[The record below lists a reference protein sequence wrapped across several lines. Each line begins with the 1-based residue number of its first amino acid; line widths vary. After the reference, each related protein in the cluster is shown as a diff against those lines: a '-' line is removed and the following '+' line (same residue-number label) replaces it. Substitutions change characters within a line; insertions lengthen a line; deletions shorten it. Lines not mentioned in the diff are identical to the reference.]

1 MLITLYTDGACL
13 GNPGPGGWAGLLS
26 YGDHVK
32 EYAGGELNTTNNR
45 MELMAAIEGLRLIKS
60 SSRVV
65 IYTDSQYLR
74 MGITQW
80 INKWMRMGWVKSDKK
95 PVKNVDLWKAL
106 HDQTLRHDIEWQW
119 VKAHSGIEQN
129 ERVDQLAR
137 AQAIKLSQ
145 GSHT

>member
-1 MLITLYTDGACL
+1 MR
-13 GNPGPGGWAGLLS
+13 

-32 EYAGGELNTTNNR
+32 EYAGGDPNTTNNR
-45 MELMAAIEGLRLIKS
+45 MELTAAIEGLRLIKS
-60 SSRVV
+60 SSKVV

-80 INKWMRMGWVKSDKK
+80 INKWMKMGWVKSDKK

-106 HDQTLRHDIEWQW
+106 YDQTLRHEVEWRW

-137 AQAIKLSQ
+137 DQAIRLSQ
-145 GSHT
+145 GSKT